1 MSDGVGKRVVKN
13 HLTVHAGFLFFGDY
27 PAILHK
33 ADILPGICPVPV
45 KKIYPVSLAGFTC
58 KPFGLEAFPFKIP
71 ESLQPVHSFCFT
83 PDACVPGGS
92 FDTFKNVHCV

>member
-1 MSDGVGKRVVKN
+1 MRNGMGKRIVKY
-13 HLTVHAGFLFFGDY
+13 HLAVHAGLLFFGDY
-27 PAILHK
+27 PAILHQ

-58 KPFGLEAFPFKIP
+58 RPFGIEACAIEIP